1 MPGRP
6 TTRTPEAEKAILDAI
21 RLGQLHRPTVC
32 KLVGISPRTL
42 RRWQRQDED
51 FDAQLRAA
59 EAKGEARLATLALRG
74 AENDPRLALDLLRAR
89 YPERW
94 GRRNAQIEAKV
105 KIEAERPPGLPG
117 ALRRVWDAAVKSG
130 WKDRKACRELEL
142 WWATG
147 TTERAEQIATL
158 RRLADELEAA
168 MTVGELGPDEDED
181 EDEEAAAD
189 GSAV

>member
-1 MPGRP
+1 MAQGRP
-6 TTRTPEAEKAILDAI
+6 TVRTPEAEKAILDAL

-32 KLVGISPRTL
+32 KLVGISLRTL
-42 RRWQRQDED
+42 LRWRRQDEA
-51 FDAQLRAA
+51 FDAAVRAA
-59 EAKGEARLATLALRG
+59 EAKGEARLATLALQG
-74 AENDPRLALDLLRAR
+74 AESDPRLALDLLRAR

-94 GRRNAQIEAKV
+94 GRRHAHVEAKV
-105 KIEAERPPGLPG
+105 KVEAERPPGLPS
-117 ALRRVWDAAVKSG
+117 ALRRAWDTAVKSG

-147 TTERAEQIATL
+147 TLERAEQIATL

-168 MTVGELGPDEDED
+168 MSAGELGPDDD
-181 EDEEAAAD
+181 KEAAAD

>member
-1 MPGRP
+1 MPCGAQ
-6 TTRTPEAEKAILDAI
+6 RTI
-21 RLGQLHRPTVC
+21 RASRSIC
-32 KLVGISPRTL
+32 C
-42 RRWQRQDED
+42 
-51 FDAQLRAA
+51 
-59 EAKGEARLATLALRG
+59 
-74 AENDPRLALDLLRAR
+74 AR

-94 GRRNAQIEAKV
+94 GRRHAHVEAKV
-105 KIEAERPPGLPG
+105 KIEAERPPGLPS

-147 TTERAEQIATL
+147 TTERAEQIAML

-168 MTVGELGPDEDED
+168 MTAGELGPDEDED